1 MGGIEPGTS
10 ITTATLT
17 YLARAKI
24 GWMLD
29 PFITNVDFT
38 DNIRQGQNHYHSEY
52 FFDNIRGSNIHP
64 ILTLLHKMLV
74 LVNLKHVIIISRLVA
89 KHFV

>member
-1 MGGIEPGTS
+1 MAAVYYNNREQLAIKQPQ
-10 ITTATLT
+10 ITLT
-17 YLARAKI
+17 Q
-24 GWMLD
+24 
-29 PFITNVDFT
+29 
-38 DNIRQGQNHYHSEY
+38 NI
-52 FFDNIRGSNIHP
+52 FFDNNIRGSNIHP